1 MFLLNGQPL
10 QLDVP
15 FTDADGIQH
24 PANWLRL
31 ATIEE
36 REAIGIT
43 EVPDPVRHDDRF
55 FWDHDIPKDLDQL
68 KTQWTAQ
75 VNQIAYT
82 LLAPTD
88 WMVTRKAETGVEIP
102 ADTVAYRAAVRQAA
116 NDNQTALNAAAD
128 IDAFIAV
135 VTNLQWPEEPSR
147 MVNL

>member
-1 MFLLNGQPL
+1 MFLLNGQTL
-10 QLDVP
+10 QLDVA
-15 FTDADGIQH
+15 FTDADGIQR

-31 ATIEE
+31 STLEE
-36 REAIGIT
+36 KEKAGIT

-88 WMVTRKAETGVEIP
+88 WMVTRKAETGAEIP
-102 ADTVAYRAAVRQAA
+102 ADTIAYRAAIREAA
-116 NDNQTALNAAAD
+116 NENQTAVNSAAD
-128 IDAFIAV
+128 IDEFIAV
-135 VTNLQWPEEPSR
+135 ATNLQWPEDPNR
-147 MVNL
+147 TVI